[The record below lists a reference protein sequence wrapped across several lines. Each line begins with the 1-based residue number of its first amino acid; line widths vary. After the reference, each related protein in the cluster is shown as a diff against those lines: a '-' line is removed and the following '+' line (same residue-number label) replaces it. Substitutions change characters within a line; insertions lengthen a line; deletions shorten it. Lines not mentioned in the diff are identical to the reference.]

1 MNRRKHLIKRISA
14 LLMCLCLLLTLTGC
28 STEGRYQSANKLL
41 AKGEYQKAAEK
52 LEALG
57 SFEDAPLLTMYAK
70 AAAAGE
76 AGLINFVPATDD
88 IHWQSRWRGIMM
100 GASWG
105 LLVMQIAFLV
115 RNILALKDEKR
126 LKKLYVETN
135 DEREIQIWTAARST
149 AMQLFLM
156 VGVVAA
162 IVAGYFSMTVSITI
176 IVCMFLQSITGF
188 FCMLYYRIKL

>member
-1 MNRRKHLIKRISA
+1 MELFR
-14 LLMCLCLLLTLTGC
+14 
-28 STEGRYQSANKLL
+28 
-41 AKGEYQKAAEK
+41 EK
-52 LEALG
+52 LKIQNLAIGMCCFILALF
-57 SFEDAPLLTMYAK
+57 SFM
-70 AAAAGE
+70 AAAGE
-76 AGLINFVPATDD
+76 AGIIGFMQPA
-88 IHWQSRWRGIMM
+88 IENSHWQSMWRGIVM
-100 GASWG
+100 GMSVG
-105 LLVMQIAFLV
+105 ILIVLIAFLI

>member
-1 MNRRKHLIKRISA
+1 MELFR
-14 LLMCLCLLLTLTGC
+14 
-28 STEGRYQSANKLL
+28 
-41 AKGEYQKAAEK
+41 EK
-52 LEALG
+52 LKVQNLAIAMCCFILAIF
-57 SFEDAPLLTMYAK
+57 SFL
-70 AAAAGE
+70 AAAGQ
-76 AGLINFVPATDD
+76 AGIIGFMEPATDNS
-88 IHWQSRWRGIMM
+88 HWQSMWRGIVTGMSFGIM
-100 GASWG
+100 I
-105 LLVMQIAFLV
+105 VMITFLI
-115 RNILALKDEKR
+115 RNVLALKDEKK

-176 IVCMFLQSITGF
+176 IACMFLQSITGF

>member
-1 MNRRKHLIKRISA
+1 MELFR
-14 LLMCLCLLLTLTGC
+14 
-28 STEGRYQSANKLL
+28 
-41 AKGEYQKAAEK
+41 EK
-52 LEALG
+52 LKIQNLAIGMCCFILALF
-57 SFEDAPLLTMYAK
+57 SFL
-70 AAAAGE
+70 AAAGE
-76 AGLINFVPATDD
+76 AGIIGFMQPA
-88 IHWQSRWRGIMM
+88 IENSHWQSMWRGIVM
-100 GASWG
+100 GMSVG
-105 LLVMQIAFLV
+105 ILIVLIAFLI

>member
-1 MNRRKHLIKRISA
+1 MELFR
-14 LLMCLCLLLTLTGC
+14 
-28 STEGRYQSANKLL
+28 
-41 AKGEYQKAAEK
+41 EK
-52 LEALG
+52 LKVQNLAIAMCCFILAIF
-57 SFEDAPLLTMYAK
+57 SFL
-70 AAAAGE
+70 AAAGQ
-76 AGLINFVPATDD
+76 AGIIGFMEPATGNS
-88 IHWQSRWRGIMM
+88 HWQSMWRGIVTGMSFGIM
-100 GASWG
+100 I
-105 LLVMQIAFLV
+105 VMIAFLI
-115 RNILALKDEKR
+115 RNVLALKDEKK

-176 IVCMFLQSITGF
+176 IACMFLQSITGF

>member
-1 MNRRKHLIKRISA
+1 MELFR
-14 LLMCLCLLLTLTGC
+14 
-28 STEGRYQSANKLL
+28 
-41 AKGEYQKAAEK
+41 EK
-52 LEALG
+52 LKIQNLAIGMCCFILALF
-57 SFEDAPLLTMYAK
+57 SFL
-70 AAAAGE
+70 AAAGE
-76 AGLINFVPATDD
+76 AGIIGFMQPAVNDS
-88 IHWQSRWRGIMM
+88 HWQSMWRGIVM
-100 GASWG
+100 GMSVG
-105 LLVMQIAFLV
+105 ILIVLIAFLV

>member
-1 MNRRKHLIKRISA
+1 MELFR
-14 LLMCLCLLLTLTGC
+14 
-28 STEGRYQSANKLL
+28 
-41 AKGEYQKAAEK
+41 EK
-52 LEALG
+52 LKVQNLAIAMCCFILAMF
-57 SFEDAPLLTMYAK
+57 SFL
-70 AAAAGE
+70 AAAGE
-76 AGLINFVPATDD
+76 AGIIGFMQPATGDS
-88 IHWQSRWRGIMM
+88 HWQSMWRG
-100 GASWG
+100 
-105 LLVMQIAFLV
+105 LVMGMAVGILIVMIAFLI

>member
-1 MNRRKHLIKRISA
+1 MELFR
-14 LLMCLCLLLTLTGC
+14 
-28 STEGRYQSANKLL
+28 
-41 AKGEYQKAAEK
+41 EK
-52 LEALG
+52 LKIQNLAIGMCCFILALF
-57 SFEDAPLLTMYAK
+57 SFL
-70 AAAAGE
+70 AAAGE
-76 AGLINFVPATDD
+76 AGIIGFMQPAVNDS
-88 IHWQSRWRGIMM
+88 HWQSMWRGIVM
-100 GASWG
+100 GMSVG
-105 LLVMQIAFLV
+105 ILIVLIAFLI

-188 FCMLYYRIKL
+188 FCMLYYRMKL

>member
-1 MNRRKHLIKRISA
+1 MELFR
-14 LLMCLCLLLTLTGC
+14 
-28 STEGRYQSANKLL
+28 
-41 AKGEYQKAAEK
+41 EK
-52 LEALG
+52 LKVQNLAIAMC
-57 SFEDAPLLTMYAK
+57 SFILAFFSFL
-70 AAAAGE
+70 AAAGQ
-76 AGLINFVPATDD
+76 AGIIGFMQPAVDD
-88 IHWQSRWRGIMM
+88 SHWQSMWRGIVTGMST
-100 GASWG
+100 GI
-105 LLVMQIAFLV
+105 LIVLIAFLI

-126 LKKLYVETN
+126 LKKLYVETY

-188 FCMLYYRIKL
+188 FCMLYYRLKL

>member
-1 MNRRKHLIKRISA
+1 MELFR
-14 LLMCLCLLLTLTGC
+14 
-28 STEGRYQSANKLL
+28 
-41 AKGEYQKAAEK
+41 EK
-52 LEALG
+52 LKIQNLAIGMCCFILALF
-57 SFEDAPLLTMYAK
+57 SFM
-70 AAAAGE
+70 AAAGE
-76 AGLINFVPATDD
+76 TGIIGFMQPA
-88 IHWQSRWRGIMM
+88 IENSHWQSMWRGIVM
-100 GASWG
+100 GMSVG
-105 LLVMQIAFLV
+105 ILIVLIAFLI

-176 IVCMFLQSITGF
+176 IACMFLQSMTGL

>member
-1 MNRRKHLIKRISA
+1 MELFR
-14 LLMCLCLLLTLTGC
+14 
-28 STEGRYQSANKLL
+28 
-41 AKGEYQKAAEK
+41 EK
-52 LEALG
+52 LKIQNLAIGMCCFILALF
-57 SFEDAPLLTMYAK
+57 SFM
-70 AAAAGE
+70 AAAGE
-76 AGLINFVPATDD
+76 AGIIGFMQPAVNDS
-88 IHWQSRWRGIMM
+88 HWQSMWRGIVM
-100 GASWG
+100 GMSVG
-105 LLVMQIAFLV
+105 ILIVLIAFLI

>member
-1 MNRRKHLIKRISA
+1 MELFRD
-14 LLMCLCLLLTLTGC
+14 
-28 STEGRYQSANKLL
+28 KLKMQNLVIAICCFIL
-41 AKGEYQKAAEK
+41 AVF
-52 LEALG
+52 
-57 SFEDAPLLTMYAK
+57 SFL
-70 AAAAGE
+70 AAAGQ
-76 AGLINFVPATDD
+76 AGIIGFMEPATDNT
-88 IHWQSRWRGIMM
+88 HWQSMWRGIITGMSFGIM
-100 GASWG
+100 I
-105 LLVMQIAFLV
+105 VMIAFLV
-115 RNILALKDEKR
+115 RNILALRDEKK

-176 IVCMFLQSITGF
+176 IVCMFLQSMTGL